1 MVGMAIH
8 KIVRSAAA
16 ALVLL
21 ASQSAANAQVDR
33 AVAEDLMRKSGL
45 WAQIASI
52 APGFEA
58 EFISAAAKAR
68 TPIAADEQGR
78 LVKVIATAY
87 APAHLR
93 SVALAVIADGLKPQE
108 ATEVAQWYL
117 SPLGNSI
124 ARMEEASSADNGNS
138 EAKLREGMGLFSK
151 SSADRQAM
159 LKQLVQVTHSPEAG
173 AQMVVDTTLAIQQGL
188 AAAQPSLP
196 GPSPAEVRA
205 TLEKQRPQLLQGFA
219 GMTAVLFARTYA
231 KLSDD
236 ELQQYIA
243 FLSGA
248 AGARYTELGMDGLQQ
263 ALRDGA
269 LEFGRGLP
277 GARARA
283 NP

>member
-1 MVGMAIH
+1 MAGMAIH
-8 KIVRSAAA
+8 KFVRSAAV

-21 ASQSAANAQVDR
+21 ASQCAATAQVDR
-33 AVAEDLMRKSGL
+33 AAAEDLMRKSGL
-45 WAQIASI
+45 WEQIASI
-52 APGFEA
+52 APAFETGFIA
-58 EFISAAAKAR
+58 AAAKAR
-68 TPIAADEQGR
+68 VPLPADEQGR

-93 SVALAVIADGLKPQE
+93 AVALAVLADGLKPQE
-108 ATEVAQWYL
+108 ASEVAEWYR

-124 ARMEEASSADNGNS
+124 GRMEEASSADNGGS

-151 SSADRQAM
+151 ASGERQAL
-159 LKQLVQVTHSPEAG
+159 LKQLVQVTRSPEAG
-173 AQMVVDTTLAIQQGL
+173 MQMVVDTTLAIQQGL

-196 GPSPAEVRA
+196 GPSPAELRA
-205 TLEKQRPQLLQGFA
+205 ALEKQRPQMLQGFA

-248 AGARYTELGMDGLQQ
+248 AGARYTELGMEGLQR

-277 GARARA
+277 GAKARA

>member
-1 MVGMAIH
+1 MAGMEIR
-8 KIVRSAAA
+8 KFVRPAAV

-21 ASQSAANAQVDR
+21 ASQCAATAQVGR
-33 AVAEDLMRKSGL
+33 ATAEDLMRKSGL
-45 WAQIASI
+45 WEQIGSI
-52 APGFEA
+52 APAFEA
-58 EFISAAAKAR
+58 GFIAAAAKAR
-68 TPIAADEQGR
+68 APIAADEQER
-78 LVKVIATAY
+78 LVKVIASAY

-93 SVALAVIADGLKPQE
+93 SVALAVIAGGLRPEE
-108 ATEVAQWYL
+108 AAQAAEWFL

-124 ARMEEASSADNGNS
+124 ARMEETSSADNGDPQ
-138 EAKLREGMGLFSK
+138 AKLREGMGIFSN
-151 SSADRQAM
+151 SSGQRQAL

-173 AQMVVDTTLAIQQGL
+173 AQLVVDTTLAIQQGL

-196 GPSPAEVRA
+196 TLAPAELLA
-205 TLEKQRPQLLQGFA
+205 ALEKQRPQLMQGFA
-219 GMTAVLFARTYA
+219 GMTAALFARTYA

-248 AGARYTELGMDGLQQ
+248 SGARYTELGLEGMQQ

-269 LEFGRGLP
+269 LELGRGLP
-277 GARARA
+277 GAKARA